1 MPLPIDDALLA
12 GLLSYWE
19 TARGT
24 RPMPTKTDIDP
35 VRLGA
40 KLLPHVLLV
49 ELVAGGRLR
58 YRLCGT
64 ALIEAAGADITGKH
78 VDELYPNPAYTG
90 YIDGLYRRCIAE
102 RRPIYSE
109 SRYLAS
115 SSSLQRTARR
125 LICPIAGEGAPVERF
140 ITGQTFAFSPS
151 SQGIAPTVMGADAF
165 EPGLVEA
172 V

>member
-19 TARGT
+19 TARGA
-24 RPMPTKTDIDP
+24 RPMPAKTDIDP
-35 VRLGA
+35 LRLGA

-78 VDELYPNPAYTG
+78 ADELYPNPTYTG
-90 YIDGLYRRCIAE
+90 YIEGLYRRCIAE

-109 SRYLAS
+109 SRYLARS
-115 SSSLQRTARR
+115 TSLQRMARR
-125 LICPIAGEGAPVERF
+125 LICPLAEEGAPVERF
-140 ITGQTFAFSPS
+140 ITGQTFVCSSSSP
-151 SQGIAPTVMGADAF
+151 GVAPTVMGADAF
-165 EPGLVEA
+165 EPGIMEA
-172 V
+172 L

>member
-1 MPLPIDDALLA
+1 MPLPVDDALLVS
-12 GLLSYWE
+12 LLQYWE
-19 TARGT
+19 TVRGARAT
-24 RPMPTKTDIDP
+24 PTKADIDP
-35 VRLGA
+35 LRLGGR
-40 KLLPHVLLV
+40 LLPHVLLV

-78 VDELYPNPAYTG
+78 ADELYPNPAYTG

-109 SRYLAS
+109 SRYLARS
-115 SSSLQRTARR
+115 TSLQRLARR
-125 LICPIAGEGAPVERF
+125 LICPLAEEGAPVGQF

-151 SQGIAPTVMGADAF
+151 TQGIAPTVMGADAF